1 VDLFFGSA
9 TNNESLISCGVK
21 KSAPVL
27 KAEGIFNVVFSWP
40 GF

>member
-1 VDLFFGSA
+1 MMILGSA

-27 KAEGIFNVVFSWP
+27 KAEGIFYVVFSWP